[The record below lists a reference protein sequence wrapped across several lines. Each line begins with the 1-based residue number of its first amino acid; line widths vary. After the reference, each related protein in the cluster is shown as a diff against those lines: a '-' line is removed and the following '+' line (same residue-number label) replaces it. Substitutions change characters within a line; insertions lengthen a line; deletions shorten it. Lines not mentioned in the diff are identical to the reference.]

1 MKKSKTMIIALCVA
15 AYMVS
20 YLCRTN
26 LSVAMDAL
34 MEEISLTRSQ
44 AGLIGTLY
52 FWTYAGG
59 QLLAGWL
66 CTLIDPKK
74 VVSAGLVLTVAC
86 NLFIGF
92 SGAYAAV
99 LVLWM
104 LNGLALALFW
114 PPILQ
119 IATNWTTEQEYTR
132 ISILLNLPT
141 TVGFLVAWLGLGLLS
156 HWVRWNWMFW
166 LPAGVTVLFLLV
178 WEKWMQS
185 APAAAKAAQ
194 RTKVSTK
201 TEENVEKPSILACLL
216 SMAMLVYAVIVVFQG
231 CIKES
236 INLWAPTLLAEIAP
250 AENLFLLSGFTAIIP
265 MCSTVGL
272 LLTGWMVKKFAQRQ
286 QQAMLALLGLGTVAG
301 CLMVLVQKN
310 FMAVALCM
318 GVLLAVVYGVNTILT
333 TLLPLQFAR
342 TGNSGAMSSVFNFL
356 SYLGAALG
364 GIAAGTVSEL
374 WNWSAVYFMWAVLTG
389 GGFVLL
395 FLYGVLREIS
405 FKGIF
410 TK

>member
-1 MKKSKTMIIALCVA
+1 MKKSKTTIIALCVA

-34 MEEISLTRSQ
+34 MEEISLSRSQ
-44 AGLIGTLY
+44 AGFIGTLY

-74 VVSAGLVLTVAC
+74 VVSTGLVLTAAC

-99 LVLWM
+99 LILWM

-132 ISILLNLPT
+132 ISVLLNLPT
-141 TVGFLVAWLGLGLLS
+141 TVGFLPV
-156 HWVRWNWMFW
+156 
-166 LPAGVTVLFLLV
+166 
-178 WEKWMQS
+178 
-185 APAAAKAAQ
+185 
-194 RTKVSTK
+194 
-201 TEENVEKPSILACLL
+201 
-216 SMAMLVYAVIVVFQG
+216 
-231 CIKES
+231 
-236 INLWAPTLLAEIAP
+236 
-250 AENLFLLSGFTAIIP
+250 
-265 MCSTVGL
+265 CSTVGL
-272 LLTGWMVKKFAQRQ
+272 LLTGWLVKKFAQRQ

-342 TGNSGAMSSVFNFL
+342 TGNSGAMSSVVNFL

-374 WNWSAVYFMWAVLTG
+374 WNWSAVYFMWAVLAG